1 MAAVKCELIKN
12 FTSEETVHHDKISII
27 GTGLVV
33 MACAN
38 SILLKG
44 LSDEL
49 AFVDVDEGKLK
60 GEAVALQHGSPFMK
74 MPNIV
79 SSKDYL
85 VTANSNLVI
94 ITAGA
99 YPRKRET
106 HFDVVK

>member
-60 GEAVALQHGSPFMK
+60 GETVALQHGSPFMK

-85 VTANSNLVI
+85 CSPGCKLIFASNPVDIL
-94 ITAGA
+94 IT
-99 YPRKRET
+99 
-106 HFDVVK
+106 